1 VSVRA
6 SAMSSA
12 PTTALNGK
20 CCDMKAPKFGK
31 ASG

>member
-1 VSVRA
+1 VRA

-20 CCDMKAPKFGK
+20 CCDMGD
-31 ASG
+31 SGNREVSG